1 MEHYCSLQVSQLLVK
16 LGFKQKTNAVYAQ
29 FNVWKHGEVC
39 KIWSRCSCGIPIHA
53 KKGDFPCPTH
63 AEAIEWLR
71 KYKKVLIGV
80 QACVVSQIP
89 YTYEA
94 IAEWINTDDYQ
105 CITIAGKDHFGYK
118 TPFKATEAAL
128 KFVIRNLLKN

>member
-39 KIWSRCSCGIPIHA
+39 KIWSHCSCGIPIHA

-71 KYKKVLIGV
+71 KYKKVYINTQTCIISTL
-80 QACVVSQIP
+80 P
-89 YTYEA
+89 FTYEA
-94 IAEWINTDDYQ
+94 MVENIDTNHYECMLVDK
-105 CITIAGKDHFGYK
+105 KDGSGYS

-128 KFVIRNLLKN
+128 KFVLRNLLKN